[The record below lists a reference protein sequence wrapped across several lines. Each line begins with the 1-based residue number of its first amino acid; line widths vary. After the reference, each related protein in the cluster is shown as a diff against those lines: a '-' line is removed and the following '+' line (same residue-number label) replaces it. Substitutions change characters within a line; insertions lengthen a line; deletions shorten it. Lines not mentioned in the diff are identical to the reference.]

1 LTEAGDAYNK
11 TLMVGMKFQVAVTLE
26 TPLVWH
32 AAGLHLRLS
41 VNLVNDV
48 ETLVHIKP
56 YK

>member
-32 AAGLHLRLS
+32 AAGLHLIISKPS
-41 VNLVNDV
+41 V
-48 ETLVHIKP
+48 
-56 YK
+56 